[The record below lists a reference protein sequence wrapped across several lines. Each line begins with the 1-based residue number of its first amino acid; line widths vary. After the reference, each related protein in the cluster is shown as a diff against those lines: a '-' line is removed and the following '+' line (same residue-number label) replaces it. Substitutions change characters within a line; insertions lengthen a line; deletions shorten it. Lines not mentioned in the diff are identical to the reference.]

1 MIDQDKR
8 RMPARAVPWSAA
20 STACAAVAVV
30 ALSAAT
36 AQSNYPT
43 KPIRIIVAA
52 AAGGPTD
59 VPARLASQILSPK
72 LGQPVVVE
80 NRPGAGGAIGARE
93 AAKASPDGHTLLMGN
108 TSTLAVIPAV
118 SKSAGY
124 NPVKDFVPI
133 AKITEGF
140 QILVVHPSSP
150 WKTLKEFVDHAKAN
164 PGKLNYAHTGGGG
177 LPHLAGEVFMLRSGT
192 KLTGVSYRSG
202 GESNAAVLSQAVHAT
217 FENIAILGALIRS
230 GKLRAL
236 AVQNRTR
243 TPLLP
248 DVPTMAE
255 AGYPGAEANTFFGL
269 VAPAGTP
276 AAIVTRLNTLLNEGL
291 QTSEIKANLTKAGTE
306 VNPGSPADFAEY
318 VALQHKRW
326 IEVGKAA
333 GVTIK

>member
-1 MIDQDKR
+1 MNAQ
-8 RMPARAVPWSAA
+8 RMFVAA
-20 STACAAVAVV
+20 TVAVGIGLLAIAPAV
-30 ALSAAT
+30 T
-36 AQSNYPT
+36 QGYPDR
-43 KPIRIIVAA
+43 PIRIIVAA

-59 VPARLASQILSPK
+59 LPARLASQILAPK

-80 NRPGAGGAIGARE
+80 NRAGAGGAIGARSVAT
-93 AAKASPDGHTLLMGN
+93 AAPDGYTLLMGN

-118 SKSAGY
+118 SSSAGY
-124 NPVKDFVPI
+124 DPVKDFVPI

-140 QILVVHPSSP
+140 QVLVVHPSSP
-150 WKTLKEFVDHAKAN
+150 WKTLKDFVDHAKAN

-217 FENIAILGALIRS
+217 FENIAILGALIRD

-269 VAPAGTP
+269 VAPTGTP
-276 AAIVTRLNTLLNEGL
+276 APIVERLNALLNEGL
-291 QTSEIKANLTKAGTE
+291 RASDIRTNLSKAGTE
-306 VNPGSPADFAEY
+306 VNPGSPADFAAY
-318 VALQHKRW
+318 VAIQHRRW

-333 GVTIK
+333 NIHVN